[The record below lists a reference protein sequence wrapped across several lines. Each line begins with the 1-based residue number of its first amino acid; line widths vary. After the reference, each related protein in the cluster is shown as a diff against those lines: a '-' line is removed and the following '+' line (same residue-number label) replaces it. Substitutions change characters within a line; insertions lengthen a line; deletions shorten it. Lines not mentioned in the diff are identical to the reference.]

1 MSVEPKVME
10 HVREAL
16 ESFGDKYIDHDVL
29 KRNAIIEDLDA
40 YDDQLMTKLLSDDLI
55 HRSYTKKIA
64 DVEIFEVNQFINML
78 EFKDYW
84 EDSYTK
90 YSNKIG
96 LTVGGKFIDES
107 SDVVLDF
114 PFKDTV
120 LKAGMSKEDLEN
132 KDDADEPFLNEVIAK
147 PEIDE
152 LFEPKVLVNTKR
164 YDESGVHE
172 VTDFDDQDN
181 IVIKGNNLVALYSLK
196 KRYAGKIKLIYLDP
210 PFNTGSDSFAYNDS
224 FNHSSWLTFMQNRFE
239 IAKELLS
246 DDGMIFVH
254 LDYNEDSYCKL
265 LMDNVFGRNSYVTT
279 ISVKSSS
286 LSGNKTQHKERTI
299 LKNKDSIIVFVK
311 SKEKLKITPQ
321 FKEKSNWDTHYNQIL
336 LGSID
341 EGFTR
346 EKLVDYLKKNRILN
360 IDRIT
365 EDSWKTNVEFRKF
378 VTENSERVFRIVN
391 SIPTDLKTLSLKNK
405 NKIVYKKDANGNL
418 MFALNGK
425 RFSMLSKTVQ
435 LVKGRNVPAQLL
447 GDLWTDIDFQNTQNQ
462 GGISFTN
469 AKKPEQ
475 LLSRIISM
483 STDTGDIVLDFFMG
497 SATTQAVALK
507 MKRQFIGIEQMNYI
521 NTVSVPR
528 LENVIKG
535 EKHGISE
542 EVNWQGGGSFV
553 YAELMEKNGGYL
565 RDIRSAETIDEL
577 SSVFNRMKETTDFD
591 FRVDLD
597 KFEEELSNFQS
608 LDDRKKELIRILDK
622 NQLYYNYANIDDQNV
637 REMLSDEDYQF
648 NKSFYEGGED

>member
-16 ESFGDKYIDHDVL
+16 ESFGDKYIDHGVL

-40 YDDQLMTKLLSDDLI
+40 YDEQLMTKLLSDELI

-96 LTVGGKFIDES
+96 LTAGGKFIDES
-107 SDVVLDF
+107 ADVVLDF

-132 KDDADEPFLNEVIAK
+132 KDDANEPFLNEVIAK

-152 LFEPKVLVNTKR
+152 LFEPKILVNTKR
-164 YDESGVHE
+164 YDEDDVHE
-172 VTDFDDQDN
+172 TTNFNDQDN
-181 IVIKGNNLVALYSLK
+181 LVIKGNNLIALHSLK

-210 PFNTGSDSFAYNDS
+210 PYNTGSDSFLYNDHFS
-224 FNHSSWLTFMQNRFE
+224 HSSWLTFMKNRLE
-239 IAKELLS
+239 IAHTMLTEDGALFIQTDDNEMPYLKVLMDGIYGRENFIGNIIWKKKTGSSDTTSVAIITEYILVYSKNKELVTFS
-246 DDGMIFVH
+246 K
-254 LDYNEDSYCKL
+254 NPDSYDKNRYRYKDDHFDERGPFYYDTL
-265 LMDNVFGRNSYVTT
+265 DRGGLQYSDSLNYGVETPNGKILFPHGRNSFENDGW
-279 ISVKSSS
+279 IWKW
-286 LSGNKTQHKERTI
+286 
-299 LKNKDSIIVFVK
+299 
-311 SKEKLKITPQ
+311 SKEKVDWGLKNGFCEFVKQEGEYKLKYKVYLKVNNKGEKIQREAPWKNLIEGILNTHASSEITKLFGTKKFGTP
-321 FKEKSNWDTHYNQIL
+321 KPEKLMEFLIN
-336 LGSID
+336 LGS
-341 EGFTR
+341 F
-346 EKLVDYLKKNRILN
+346 
-360 IDRIT
+360 
-365 EDSWKTNVEFRKF
+365 
-378 VTENSERVFRIVN
+378 EN
-391 SIPTDLKTLSLKNK
+391 
-405 NKIVYKKDANGNL
+405 
-418 MFALNGK
+418 
-425 RFSMLSKTVQ
+425 
-435 LVKGRNVPAQLL
+435 
-447 GDLWTDIDFQNTQNQ
+447 
-462 GGISFTN
+462 
-469 AKKPEQ
+469 
-475 LLSRIISM
+475 
-483 STDTGDIVLDFFMG
+483 DIVLDFFMG
-497 SATTQAVALK
+497 SATTQAVAMK
-507 MKRQFIGIEQMNYI
+507 MGRRFIGIEQMDYI
-521 NTVSVPR
+521 NTVSIPR
-528 LENVIKG
+528 LQKVIVG
-535 EKHGISE
+535 EKGGISK

-565 RDIRSAETIDEL
+565 RDVRSAETIDEL
-577 SSVFNRMKETTDFD
+577 NSVFNRMKDTTDFD

-637 REMLSDEDYQF
+637 REVLSDEDYQF